1 LENLMTRACV
11 LGGGVLRASEFQPWL
26 LGAAPRCAPEPVGAG
41 AGLSVHEME
50 RKLIEA
56 TLERFGGHR
65 GKTAQALGIGVR
77 TLANKLRSYG
87 YGPRDKSFAR
97 AA

>member
-1 LENLMTRACV
+1 M
-11 LGGGVLRASEFQPWL
+11 LRADELRRWL
-26 LGAAPRCAPEPVGAG
+26 IVGSAGTQAETARGIPVGTD
-41 AGLSVHEME
+41 LQTME

-56 TLERFGGHR
+56 TLQQFHGHR

-77 TLANKLRSYG
+77 TLANKLRGYG
-87 YGPRDKSFAR
+87 YPPRAREFAR